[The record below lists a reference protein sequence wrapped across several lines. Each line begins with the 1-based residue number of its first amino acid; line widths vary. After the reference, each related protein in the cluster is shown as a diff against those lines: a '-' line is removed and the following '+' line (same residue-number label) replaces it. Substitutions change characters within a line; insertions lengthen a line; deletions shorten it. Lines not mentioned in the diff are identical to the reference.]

1 MHRSLESAALGWE
14 RALWHYWEFGF
25 LPVYSTKF
33 SLWLPFQGHLVVM
46 LNSVEEEGG
55 GLTEKHRILLDLHPF
70 AFLSGKE
77 GWEYGLLF
85 WVAIHSAKH
94 QGLLSNEED
103 TR

>member
-1 MHRSLESAALGWE
+1 M
-14 RALWHYWEFGF
+14 
-25 LPVYSTKF
+25 
-33 SLWLPFQGHLVVM
+33 VM

-55 GLTEKHRILLDLHPF
+55 GITEKHRILLVKTHPF
-70 AFLSGKE
+70 AFLAGKE